1 MVSHSDFYNVS
12 KLRCL
17 LCACFQD
24 LAVWKAAVTVH
35 VDTAFPQSC
44 SKYFRLSMMSQAD
57 NRGVGKILEK
67 WGKEIGKIMITST
80 VSCRFLP
87 NE

>member
-1 MVSHSDFYNVS
+1 
-12 KLRCL
+12 
-17 LCACFQD
+17 
-24 LAVWKAAVTVH
+24 
-35 VDTAFPQSC
+35 
-44 SKYFRLSMMSQAD
+44 MMSQAD

-67 WGKEIGKIMITST
+67 WGKEIGKIMITFT